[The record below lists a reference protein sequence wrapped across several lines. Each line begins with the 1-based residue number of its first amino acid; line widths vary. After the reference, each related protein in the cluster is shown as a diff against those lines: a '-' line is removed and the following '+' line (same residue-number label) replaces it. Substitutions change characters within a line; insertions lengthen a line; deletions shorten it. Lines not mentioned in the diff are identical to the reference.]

1 MRNKQRALEE
11 EIENIAQG
19 NTTSQSFFVK
29 YFKRKTAM
37 SPKEYKENH

>member
-29 YFKRKTAM
+29 YFKILLSAKRV
-37 SPKEYKENH
+37 